1 MYRFVNFTLDPD
13 RSLLTVD
20 GVPIPLARKA
30 VDTLSALVE
39 NAGNVTSKAELMD
52 RLWPEGFVEE
62 SNLTQYVYLL
72 RRTFLA
78 YGIRDAIA
86 TVPRRGYRF
95 TLPLRIVTLPLR
107 TAAELAPQRV
117 RPTWWRAVAAGL
129 LFALGCA
136 LLVPSAGGGRES
148 LGSADR
154 QAYLVGRYYW
164 TLRTVPALFRSI
176 EYFRRVARD
185 APANAL
191 AFSGLADAY
200 VGLFDYGCND
210 RRSCARYAA
219 LAQRYARRGISIDP
233 NSAATRTSL
242 AMVLHV
248 FARDDGRA
256 DEEFQRAV
264 ALDPGYALAHE
275 WYGNSLLVRGRL
287 EPALR
292 ELKIAAALDPIAP
305 ATYGWLARSEYYAHR
320 YRAAIAYAHEALA
333 IDPTRAE
340 TRLVLGLAYDRAGDR
355 RNAIETLG
363 AMTNAPALIAGVEA
377 HFGHPERA
385 RALIARDANDDL
397 DVALDL
403 VALRRFDDA
412 LRRFK
417 RVRHLDP
424 MSRAFLALDPRLDS
438 VRSDLRFKEWT

>member
-1 MYRFVNFTLDPD
+1 MYRFANFTLDPD
-13 RSLLTVD
+13 RSVLAAG

-39 NAGNVTSKAELMD
+39 NAGNVTSKTELMD

-78 YGIRDAIA
+78 YGIREAIA

-95 TLPLRIVTLPLR
+95 TLPLR
-107 TAAELAPQRV
+107 TAGERAPERV
-117 RPTWWRAVAAGL
+117 RPKWWRAIAAGPL
-129 LFALGCA
+129 LVLGFALLG
-136 LLVPSAGGGRES
+136 PSGNGGAQS
-148 LGSADR
+148 LGPDDR
-154 QAYLVGRYYW
+154 QSYLVGRYYW

-176 EYFRRVARD
+176 EYFQRVARD

-200 VGLFDYGCND
+200 VGLYDYACND

-219 LAQRYARRGISIDP
+219 LAQRYARRGVSIDP
-233 NSAATRTSL
+233 DSAAARTSF

-264 ALDPGYALAHE
+264 ALDSSYALAHE

-287 EPALR
+287 QPALR

-305 ATYGWLARSEYYAHR
+305 ATYGWLARTEYYAHR
-320 YRAAIAYAHEALA
+320 YPAAIAYAHEALA
-333 IDPTRAE
+333 IDPTRSE

-355 RNAIETLG
+355 RNAIDTLG
-363 AMTNAPALIAGVEA
+363 GMANAPALIAGVEA
-377 HFGHPERA
+377 HFGHSERA
-385 RALIARDANDDL
+385 RVLIARGANDDL

-412 LRRFK
+412 LRRLK

-438 VRSDLRFKEWT
+438 VRSDHRFKEWT